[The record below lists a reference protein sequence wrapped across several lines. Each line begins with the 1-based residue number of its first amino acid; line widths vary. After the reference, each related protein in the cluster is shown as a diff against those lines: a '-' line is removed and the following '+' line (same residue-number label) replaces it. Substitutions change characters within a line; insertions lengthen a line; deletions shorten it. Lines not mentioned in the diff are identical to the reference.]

1 MNRMTPSSCG
11 PNFGVIRAAL
21 AAFGVTLAASSWA
34 QAEPG
39 AASFKPTA
47 AQLAAL
53 KIVTIERATFRSVHA
68 TEGRI
73 AFDGDLTTPVFSP
86 YSGRVTRVIANPG
99 DEVRAGQP
107 LLTLEAS
114 EFVQGQNDL
123 LAAQAGV
130 ATAQSQLAF
139 AQTTEKRK
147 HALYDAK
154 AGALQ
159 DWEQSQN
166 DVAVAQSSL
175 RAAEA
180 TLSAVRGRL
189 RILGRSDAD
198 IDALAR
204 AGRIDP
210 SATVVAPLA
219 GTVTD
224 RQVGPGQYLQAGG
237 ANPVFTIGS
246 VASVWL
252 VANVREEDAAVMR
265 KGSPIEVRVFALPGR
280 VFHARLNY
288 VAPALDPAT
297 RRLTVRAELPN
308 SGGELKPEMFATF
321 DIVTGAESSAPAVPA
336 RGIVYEGAQARVWI
350 LGADGALTMRRI
362 RPGRS
367 ADGLVEVLDGVQP
380 GERVVASGALF
391 IDRAASGD

>member
-1 MNRMTPSSCG
+1 
-11 PNFGVIRAAL
+11 
-21 AAFGVTLAASSWA
+21 
-34 QAEPG
+34 
-39 AASFKPTA
+39 
-47 AQLAAL
+47 
-53 KIVTIERATFRSVHA
+53 
-68 TEGRI
+68 
-73 AFDGDLTTPVFSP
+73 
-86 YSGRVTRVIANPG
+86 VTRVIANPG

-130 ATAQSQLAF
+130 ATARSQLAF
-139 AQTTEKRK
+139 AETSEKRK

-166 DVAVAQSSL
+166 DVAVAQSTL
-175 RAAEA
+175 GAAEA
-180 TLSAVRGRL
+180 TISAVRGRL

-210 SATVVAPLA
+210 VATVVAPLA

-297 RRLTVRAELPN
+297 RRLTVRAELRN
-308 SGGELKPEMFATF
+308 AGGELKPEMFATF

-350 LGADGALTMRRI
+350 LGADGTLTMRRI
-362 RPGRS
+362 QPGRS